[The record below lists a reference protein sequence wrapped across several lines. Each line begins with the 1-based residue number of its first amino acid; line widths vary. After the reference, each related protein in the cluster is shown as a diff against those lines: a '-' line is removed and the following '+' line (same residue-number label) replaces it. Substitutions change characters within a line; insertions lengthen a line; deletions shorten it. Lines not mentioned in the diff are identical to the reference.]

1 MNLNLDG
8 KAALVIG
15 GGSGIGL
22 ASATACAEEGAS
34 VLLSD
39 IDPER
44 AERAA
49 ADIRATG
56 GTAASTG
63 ADATEEQSVADAVQ
77 ATVREFGKLDAL
89 IVSPGANPKQHEDWH
104 FAVDIYLKGPFYA
117 CKYGVEE
124 MLKGGGGSIITIGSI
139 ASVTGGRASSVGNS
153 GYASAK
159 HGVLGL
165 TRTVALTYASKNIRA
180 NTICP
185 GYIKTGA
192 TRAMYENEDGGRK
205 LIEETLRVPMGRWG
219 EASEIGKVAAF
230 LASDAASYITGQPIV
245 VDGGFMAR

>member
-1 MNLNLDG
+1 MDLNLRG
-8 KAALVIG
+8 KAVLVIG

-22 ASATACAEEGAS
+22 ASAAACTAEGAS
-34 VLLSD
+34 IMLADLD
-39 IDPER
+39 QER
-44 AERAA
+44 AELAA
-49 ADIRATG
+49 AELSETG
-56 GTAASTG
+56 GSAVAIA
-63 ADATEEQSVADAVQ
+63 ADATDEQSVAGAVH
-77 ATVREFGKLDAL
+77 ATVDQFGKLDVL
-89 IVSPGANPKQHEDWH
+89 IVSPGANPKQHQDWH

-117 CKYGVEE
+117 CKYAVEE
-124 MLKGGGGSIITIGSI
+124 MLKTGGGSIITIGSI
-139 ASVTGGRASSVGNS
+139 ASVTGGRATSVGNS

-165 TRTVALTYASKNIRA
+165 TRTVALTYAAQNIRA

-192 TRAMYENEDGGRK
+192 TRAMYETEDGGRK